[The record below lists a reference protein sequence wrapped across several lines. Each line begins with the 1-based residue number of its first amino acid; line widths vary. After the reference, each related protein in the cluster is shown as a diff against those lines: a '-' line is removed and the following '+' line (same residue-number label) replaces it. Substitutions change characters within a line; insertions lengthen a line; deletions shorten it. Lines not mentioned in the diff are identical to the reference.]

1 MKNKYGKLVVGLGLV
16 LMGLLAGNSGVV
28 VYGVQTAL
36 ESRAHTESLEDV
48 GGQRTPEQLK
58 GESYES
64 VQ

>member
-1 MKNKYGKLVVGLGLV
+1 MKNKYGKLVVGLSLV

-36 ESRAHTESLEDV
+36 ESRERMESIEDV